1 MTRESTTRTQDERA
15 RISEGA
21 RAFHD
26 ASIEQNHQKI
36 RQAMALMQKEIA
48 SNGGIY
54 PHNKG
59 VPSQA
64 EVARRADLHPVTLHK
79 PHYSEL
85 RKEIQKWVEKIK
97 GGAIVG
103 SQRIRKS
110 LKTRLD
116 DWKTLYEDLREVHLL
131 RETDLQ
137 VALERVKELDAE
149 NAVLRGRLAEL
160 APLKVVP
167 IKALKPKKD

>member
-1 MTRESTTRTQDERA
+1 MTRTNVKRTADERA

-21 RAFHD
+21 RAHHD
-26 ASIEQNHQKI
+26 VAIEQNHQKI
-36 RQAMALMQKEIA
+36 RQAMSLMQQEIA
-48 SNGGIY
+48 TNGGIY
-54 PHNKG
+54 PQNKG

-64 EVARRADLHPVTLHK
+64 EVARRAELHPVTLHK

-85 RKEIQKWVEKIK
+85 RKEIKTWVEKIK

-103 SQRIRKS
+103 SQRIRKT

-116 DWKTLYEDLREVHLL
+116 DWKELYEDMKEAHHLH
-131 RETDLQ
+131 ETDLQ
-137 VALERVKELDAE
+137 VALARMKELEAE
-149 NAVLRGRLAEL
+149 NATLRARLSEL

-167 IKALKPKKD
+167 LKAKTSKKD